1 MTKVRTMAFITG
13 LLILSAVTVIRAQD
27 PATQLTPTGAQ
38 TDEQQKEKE
47 AAEEKATAL
56 LEQIVGEVQLLKLP
70 ENRIRVQIAAADM
83 LWKRN
88 EARARS
94 MFSLAG
100 DGVAELIRG
109 TDVNSQRWAA
119 QLRQELVLSAAQHD
133 APLAYQL
140 LAATQSLTPTPD
152 AGSDFRRPR
161 ADANL
166 EQSLLAQVA
175 ALDPRL
181 AAQKVDEA
189 LASGQYPNALTQVI
203 SALQS
208 QDKEAATKLTAK
220 VVSKLQTENMLAN
233 VQAQM
238 LALSLLRA
246 GASTASGTQAAAN
259 QPAADQANPNSATA
273 SRASSIA
280 PPVLAEAAYK
290 DLLNTVIDAALRATR
305 QPANS
310 QGGQGGGRGRGNFG
324 ASQTPSQS
332 PLTDGQIEQQNAR
345 RLLGGLQ
352 TLLPQIDQYLP
363 SRGTAVRNKMTELG
377 MGNNQRMAFNQ
388 VSTLMQ
394 QGTADSLL
402 AAAPAAPPAMQSRL
416 YQQAAQKALDKGNV
430 DQARQIANDHLDGT
444 TRDRMLQR
452 VDFQLIAKKVE
463 ADNMDQLRQTLAN
476 LHSDDE
482 RIDLLLQLAA
492 QAQKTGGQQDSGS
505 QSEDSKLA
513 LKFLGEA
520 QRLANRRATNY
531 NHFDQQLRIADA
543 FASVEPS
550 RSFEVLDPGIAQLN
564 ELLSAA
570 ALLSGFEVNIFKDG
584 ELQLAGGSGLSDMVS
599 RYGQQLAML
608 AKVDFAR
615 AESSANKFQLAEP
628 RLMSQLA
635 IVRNVLGVPQVAPP
649 IGGFGGQRRFGR
661 RGQ

>member
-1 MTKVRTMAFITG
+1 MALITG
-13 LLILSAVTVIRAQD
+13 LLILGAVSVIRAQD

-38 TDEQQKEKE
+38 TDEQQQKEKE
-47 AAEEKATAL
+47 VAEKKATAL
-56 LEQIVGEVQLLKLP
+56 LEQIVGEVQLLRLP

-100 DGVAELIRG
+100 DGVAELIRS
-109 TDVNSQRWAA
+109 TDGNSQRWAA

-140 LAATQSLTPTPD
+140 LAATQSLTPTVD
-152 AGSDFRRPR
+152 TGSDFRRPR

-166 EQSLLAQVA
+166 EQNLLAQVA
-175 ALDPRL
+175 ALDPKL
-181 AAQKVDEA
+181 AAQKVEEA
-189 LASGQYPNALTQVI
+189 LTSGQYPNTLPQVL
-203 SALQS
+203 SSLQS
-208 QDKEAATKLTAK
+208 QDKDAATKLTAK

-233 VQAQM
+233 VQAEM

-246 GASTASGTQAAAN
+246 GVITTSSTQANAN
-259 QPAADQANPNSATA
+259 QPATDQTNSNTPMTGTGF
-273 SRASSIA
+273 SNVA
-280 PPVLAEAAYK
+280 PPVLGEAAYK
-290 DLLNTVIDAALRATR
+290 DLLNTIVDAALRATR
-305 QPANS
+305 QQPNS
-310 QGGQGGGRGRGNFG
+310 QGGQGNGRGRGNFG
-324 ASQTPSQS
+324 AAQNQNQT
-332 PLTDGQIEQQNAR
+332 PLTDGQVEQQNAR
-345 RLLGGLQ
+345 RLLAGLQ

-363 SRGTAVRNKMTELG
+363 SRGATVRNKMTELG
-377 MGNNQRMAFNQ
+377 MGNNQRVAFNQ
-388 VSTLMQ
+388 INTLMQ

-402 AAAPAAPPAMQSRL
+402 AAAPAAPPGMQSRL
-416 YQQAAQKALDKGNV
+416 YQQAAQKALDEGNV
-430 DQARQIANDHLDGT
+430 DRARQIANDHLDGT
-444 TRDRMLQR
+444 TRDRVLQR

-463 ADNMDQLRQTLAN
+463 ADNMDELRQTLAN

-482 RIDLLLQLAA
+482 RIDLLLQLAG
-492 QAQKTGGQQDSGS
+492 QAQKTAGQQESTS

-531 NHFDQQLRIADA
+531 SHFDQQLRIADA
-543 FASVEPS
+543 FASLEPS

-599 RYGQQLAML
+599 RYGQELALL
-608 AKVDFAR
+608 AKVDFSR

-649 IGGFGGQRRFGR
+649 ISGFGGQRRFGR